1 MNNSNQKGVALITTM
16 IIIALIS
23 TSVAL
28 MWQRFGKDL
37 ESTKYASDQSLA
49 LNYLYSIEGWA
60 KSILLK
66 SNNRANSLKDDWAQ
80 DIPLIPIPEGLISGK
95 ITDLHSM
102 LNINNLIDLETN
114 PYSPTYRLFFH
125 NCLNT
130 INTDL
135 EQDHMADL
143 IFSHAV
149 NQLPKPKIFEHIV
162 ELKDIEEIT
171 PSDYQTIS
179 PFITSLP
186 NLTVININTASKNI
200 LKCLNTNISHGI
212 ANQII
217 SKREDGIF
225 SNINEFWNY
234 MKSLSPGV
242 SIERIQQ
249 DFPVGFVNTHS
260 RYFLLEAK
268 ITINNNKFITKTILN
283 KKDGKITVMSRTYY
297 QAL

>member
-1 MNNSNQKGVALITTM
+1 MVGFYENSRINRLTWENSNFNKVLLYNPDVIVISGDITH
-16 IIIALIS
+16 
-23 TSVAL
+23 
-28 MWQRFGKDL
+28 FGKNLRIIDYL
-37 ESTKYASDQSLA
+37 KYLKEKENITILTVPGNCDTVESINK
-49 LNYLYSIEGWA
+49 LNE
-60 KSILLK
+60 
-66 SNNRANSLKDDWAQ
+66 
-80 DIPLIPIPEGLISGK
+80 
-95 ITDLHSM
+95 
-102 LNINNLIDLETN
+102 LNINIDE
-114 PYSPTYRLFFH
+114 
-125 NCLNT
+125 
-130 INTDL
+130 
-135 EQDHMADL
+135 
-143 IFSHAV
+143 
-149 NQLPKPKIFEHIV
+149 
-162 ELKDIEEIT
+162 
-171 PSDYQTIS
+171 
-179 PFITSLP
+179 
-186 NLTVININTASKNI
+186 
-200 LKCLNTNISHGI
+200 KCLNTNISHGI